1 MNAPHHAPHHAP
13 HPALHVAPEVADAL
27 ADGRPVVALE
37 STIISHGM
45 PYPQNVA
52 MATEVEGIV
61 RDHGAVPATIAIL
74 DGRLCIGLS
83 PDQLELLASDGN
95 VTKVSVRDLPYV
107 VARGQHGAT
116 TVAATMRLAAMAGIR
131 VFVTGGLGGV
141 HRGAQQTF
149 DVSADLT
156 ELGQTSVAVVSAG
169 VKSILDIGLT
179 LETLETLGVPVLGL
193 GSDEFPSFYSR
204 SSGHAAPMRVD
215 TAAEVAAVMR
225 TKWDLGLD
233 GGIVIA
239 NPIPVE
245 DEIPADEIGAII
257 EQALADMDAL
267 GIHGKDATP
276 YLLGRIVEIT
286 GGTSLTANIALVRHN
301 ARLGAAIAVEYA
313 ASSHDPSA

>member
-1 MNAPHHAPHHAP
+1 MSTP
-13 HPALHVAPEVADAL
+13 HPALQIAPEVADAL
-27 ADGRPVVALE
+27 AAGRPVVALE

-61 RDHGAVPATIAIL
+61 REHGAVPATIAIL

-107 VARGQHGAT
+107 VARGRHGAT

-179 LETLETLGVPVLGL
+179 LETLETLGVPVLGF

-225 TKWDLGLD
+225 AKWDLGLD

-245 DEIPADEIGAII
+245 DEIPAEEIGAII

-301 ARLGAAIAVEYA
+301 ARLGAAIAGAYA
-313 ASSHDPSA
+313 GQ

>member
-1 MNAPHHAPHHAP
+1 MT
-13 HPALHVAPEVADAL
+13 HPMLTVTDEVATAL
-27 ADGRPVVALE
+27 AEGRPVVALE

-52 MATEVEGIV
+52 MAVEVEGII
-61 RDHGAVPATIAIL
+61 RDHGAVPATIAVL
-74 DGRLCIGLS
+74 DGRPRIGLS
-83 PDQLELLASDGN
+83 PDDLELLASHGD
-95 VTKVSVRDLPYV
+95 VTKVSVRDLPFV
-107 VARGQHGAT
+107 IARRTHGAT
-116 TVAATMRLAAMAGIR
+116 TVAATMRLAALAGIS

-156 ELGQTSVAVVSAG
+156 ELGSTDVAVVSAG

-179 LETLETLGVPVLGL
+179 LETLETLGVPVLAF

-215 TAAEVAAVMR
+215 TAAEVAAVMDA
-225 TKWDLGLD
+225 KWSLGIG
-233 GGIVIA
+233 GGIVVA
-239 NPIPVE
+239 NPIPE
-245 DEIPADEIGAII
+245 ADEIPADEIGVII
-257 EQALADMDAL
+257 ERALADMDAL

-286 GGTSLTANIALVRHN
+286 GGASLTANIALVRHN
-301 ARLGAAIAVEYA
+301 ARLGAAIAAEFVRL
-313 ASSHDPSA
+313 

>member
-1 MNAPHHAPHHAP
+1 MTRPM
-13 HPALHVAPEVADAL
+13 LTVTEEVAEAL
-27 ADGRPVVALE
+27 ADGTPVVALE

-52 MATEVEGIV
+52 MAVEVEGII
-61 RDHGAVPATIAIL
+61 REHGAVPATIAVL
-74 DGRLCIGLS
+74 DGRPRIGLS
-83 PDQLELLASDGN
+83 SDDLELLASHGD
-95 VTKVSVRDLPYV
+95 VMKVSVRDLPFV
-107 VARGQHGAT
+107 VARGSHGAT
-116 TVAATMRLAAMAGIR
+116 TVAATMRLAALAGIR

-156 ELGQTSVAVVSAG
+156 ELGTTNVAVVSAG

-179 LETLETLGVPVLGL
+179 LETLETLGVPVLAF

-215 TAAEVAAVMR
+215 SAAEVAAVMAA
-225 TKWDLGLD
+225 KWDLGID
-233 GGIVIA
+233 GGLVVA
-239 NPIPVE
+239 NPIPAE
-245 DEIPADEIGAII
+245 DEIPAEEISGII
-257 EQALADMDAL
+257 DQALADMDSL

-286 GGTSLTANIALVRHN
+286 GGASLTANIALVRHN
-301 ARLGAAIAVEYA
+301 ARLGAAIAREYA
-313 ASSHDPSA
+313 GR

>member
-1 MNAPHHAPHHAP
+1 MTTP
-13 HPALHVAPEVADAL
+13 HPSLHLAPEVADAL
-27 ADGRPVVALE
+27 AAGSPVVALE

-83 PDQLELLASDGN
+83 PDQLELLASDGD

-107 VARGQHGAT
+107 VAQGQHGAT

-131 VFVTGGLGGV
+131 TFVTGGLGGV

-169 VKSILDIGLT
+169 VKSILDIALT
-179 LETLETLGVPVLGL
+179 LETLETLGVPVLGF

-215 TAAEVAAVMR
+215 SAAEVAAVMR
-225 TKWDLGLD
+225 AKWDLGIE
-233 GGIVIA
+233 GGVVIA
-239 NPIPVE
+239 NPIPE
-245 DEIPADEIGAII
+245 ADEIAADEIGAII
-257 EQALADMDAL
+257 DQALGDMDAL
-267 GIHGKDATP
+267 GIRGKEATP

-286 GGTSLTANIALVRHN
+286 GGASLTANIALVRHN
-301 ARLGAAIAVEYA
+301 ARLGAAIAVAYA
-313 ASSHDPSA
+313 G

>member
-1 MNAPHHAPHHAP
+1 MSTP
-13 HPALHVAPEVADAL
+13 HPALHLAPEVAEAL

-61 RDHGAVPATIAIL
+61 REHGAVPATIAIL
-74 DGRLCIGLS
+74 DGRLCVGLS
-83 PDQLELLASDGN
+83 AEELELLASDGN

-179 LETLETLGVPVLGL
+179 LETLETLGVPVLGF

-225 TKWDLGLD
+225 AKWDLGLD

-245 DEIPADEIGAII
+245 DEIPAEEIGAII

-301 ARLGAAIAVEYA
+301 ARLGAAIAGAYA
-313 ASSHDPSA
+313 GQ

>member
-1 MNAPHHAPHHAP
+1 MS
-13 HPALHVAPEVADAL
+13 HPSLHLAPEVADAL
-27 ADGRPVVALE
+27 AAGQPVVALE

-61 RDHGAVPATIAIL
+61 REHGAVPATIAIL

-131 VFVTGGLGGV
+131 TFVTGGLGGV

-149 DVSADLT
+149 DISADLT

-204 SSGHAAPMRVD
+204 SSGHPAPMRVD
-215 TAAEVAAVMR
+215 SAAEVAAVMR
-225 TKWDLGLD
+225 AKWDLGIE

-239 NPIPVE
+239 NPIPLE

-257 EQALADMDAL
+257 DQALGDMDAL
-267 GIHGKDATP
+267 GIRGKEATP

-286 GGTSLTANIALVRHN
+286 GGASLTANIALVRHN
-301 ARLGAAIAVEYA
+301 ARLGAAIAVAYA
-313 ASSHDPSA
+313 GSGTPA